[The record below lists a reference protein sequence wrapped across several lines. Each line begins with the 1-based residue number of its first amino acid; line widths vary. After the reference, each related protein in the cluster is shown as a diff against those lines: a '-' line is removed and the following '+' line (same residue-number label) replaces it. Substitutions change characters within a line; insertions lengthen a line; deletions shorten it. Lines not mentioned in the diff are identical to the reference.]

1 MATSTP
7 AGRVTEGAGDRAEG
21 ATAVGAGGGGAE
33 SAGKARGPGQRSTG
47 RTVLRYVVLSVL
59 ALLFISPLL
68 FMVITSFKTGP
79 EAVRVP
85 PSWIPNPFT
94 TEAYSSILNAEGT
107 PVLRW
112 FINSLVAATANAVLV
127 VATAALAAYPLARME
142 FRGKKIVFALIIAT
156 LFVPPIIFLAPNY
169 EIVDALGWLDTLPA
183 VIFPL
188 AAGAFG
194 VFFLRQF
201 FISLPKEL
209 EEAAELDGA
218 NRFQIFMR
226 VVLPLAKPPLA
237 TLFMLSVLTNWNDF
251 LWPLYVLFNP
261 ERLTLAPGLA
271 LLQGANQ
278 TDYSLLMAGGL
289 VASIP
294 VLILFVIAQRYIIEG
309 VSRSGLKG

>member
-1 MATSTP
+1 MGAGTLT
-7 AGRVTEGAGDRAEG
+7 AGRAPGTTTRSVALRYAGLIALSIVFLAPLIWMVLTAFKTEE
-21 ATAVGAGGGGAE
+21 E
-33 SAGKARGPGQRSTG
+33 SAA
-47 RTVLRYVVLSVL
+47 
-59 ALLFISPLL
+59 
-68 FMVITSFKTGP
+68 
-79 EAVRVP
+79 VP
-85 PSWIPNPFT
+85 PTFLPSQWS
-94 TEAYSSILNAEGT
+94 TESLDTIFEPSGQT
-107 PVLRW
+107 PVIRW
-112 FINSLVAATANAVLV
+112 FINSVIAALGMGAVVLL
-127 VATAALAAYPLARME
+127 TAAPAAYALARME
-142 FRGKKIVFALIIAT
+142 FRGKRIVFGAIIMT

-201 FISLPKEL
+201 FLGLPREL
-209 EEAAELDGA
+209 EEAAMLDGA
-218 NRFQIFMR
+218 TRFQVFVRI
-226 VVLPLAKPPLA
+226 VLPLAKPPLA
-237 TLFMLSVLTNWNDF
+237 TLFLLSVLTNWNDF

-294 VLILFVIAQRYIIEG
+294 VLVLFVIAQRYIIEG